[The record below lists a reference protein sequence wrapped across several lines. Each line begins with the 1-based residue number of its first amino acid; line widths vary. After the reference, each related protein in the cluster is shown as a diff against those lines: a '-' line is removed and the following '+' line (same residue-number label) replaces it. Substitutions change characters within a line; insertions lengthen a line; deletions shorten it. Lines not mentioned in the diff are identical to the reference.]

1 MSDCVI
7 VQPIHDAGLAV
18 LREAGFSVHVAAS
31 PQLEMLMPHLA
42 RARAVI
48 TRNAG
53 FTDAAMQAAPMLE
66 AIGSHGAGV
75 DAIDLPAARERGIAV
90 VNTPGANAQSVCELT
105 FALIFACAKSI
116 IGADRAVRNGDFG
129 FRYEQTSFELQGRTL
144 GIVGFGHIGQRVAR
158 VARAIDM
165 SVVVC
170 SGADASLLA
179 AHGVDGAD
187 LDELCSRA
195 DIVSLHT
202 TPERGGRI
210 DRERLSAMKR
220 GAVLINT
227 ARGALVDQ
235 AALAAALHSR
245 HLAAAGL
252 DVFASEPPA
261 ADDPLFGAPNLVLAP
276 HIGGSTGEALERTA
290 RHVSEDIVRVLR
302 GEKPRNPVVERRP

>member
-1 MSDCVI
+1 CII

-18 LREAGFSVHVAAS
+18 LREAGLSVHVAAS
-31 PQLEMLMPHLA
+31 AQLEVLRPHLA

-53 FTDAAMQAAPMLE
+53 FTSAAMQAAPMLE
-66 AIGSHGAGV
+66 VIGSHGAGV
-75 DAIDLPAARERGIAV
+75 DSIDLPAARERGLAV

-116 IGADRAVRNGDFG
+116 IAADRAVRSGDFD
-129 FRYEQTSFELQGRTL
+129 FRYAQKSFELQGRTL

-158 VARAIDM
+158 MAQAM
-165 SVVVC
+165 GMNVVVC

-179 AHGVDGAD
+179 AHGIDGAD
-187 LDELCSRA
+187 LDELCSRV

-202 TPERGGRI
+202 RPERGVRI
-210 DRERLSAMKR
+210 DRERLSGMKR

-235 AALAAALHSR
+235 AALAAALHSG

-252 DVFASEPPA
+252 DVFAPEPPA

-290 RHVSEDIVRVLR
+290 RHVCEDIVRVLR